1 MIKNNFKF
9 IKMHASGNDFVIIDS
24 REIQLNIHELNFNL
38 LSNRNKGI
46 GFDQLAVI
54 SKSQNKNCYAHLEF
68 WNADGTKSNTCGN
81 ATRCIAHILFSE
93 LNKSF
98 LKVSTTKR
106 ILDCKKVSKKIIS
119 VNMGE
124 PLLNWFDIPLSK
136 KCDTL
141 HLPINMD
148 PVGTNFGNPHCTFF
162 LNDINDCNI
171 EEIGKK
177 IETHHLF
184 PERTNVQIAEIVSY
198 DKIRMRV
205 WERGTG
211 VTLASGSS
219 SCATAVAAN
228 RRKLV
233 GKSVKIILDGG
244 EVFTEW
250 KNSGLWLSGDFN
262 YVFKGETGY

>member
-24 REIQLNIHELNFNL
+24 REIQLNISELNFNL